1 MIGMRFIDREHRV
14 SDASKLLS
22 PATRAVNSG
31 QTVFLC
37 GPLRISA
44 YLCVEVVINAEVR
57 RDTQRAAEKASL
69 LDFLCKARPE
79 LFQHHNTAASSAS
92 RVAVSARPLAVSP
105 LCC

>member
-14 SDASKLLS
+14 SDARKLLS

-37 GPLRISA
+37 GPLRTSA
-44 YLCVEVVINAEVR
+44 SSALKLSL
-57 RDTQRAAEKASL
+57 TQRTQRYAEGRREGIT
-69 LDFLCKARPE
+69 FEPLCKAPPE

-92 RVAVSARPLAVSP
+92 RVVVSARPLAVSP
-105 LCC
+105 FCC